1 MGRWPHASPRAD
13 RRLRSSARSPTGGG
27 GSRSRRTVVPQGP
40 PFLCRGLVC
49 EKPECSRHSTL
60 TGSGGPAPS
69 SHQIGRVG
77 ETILTVT
84 RIVDPSPIIEERLRE
99 VAAQYEPRLSELRAS
114 IASESARSAR
124 RRLKRSLRQTK
135 RDYRRARAEVEVLR
149 IACW

>member
-1 MGRWPHASPRAD
+1 MGEYPSPH
-13 RRLRSSARSPTGGG
+13 RSGSAERQFG
-27 GSRSRRTVVPQGP
+27 
-40 PFLCRGLVC
+40 RGN
-49 EKPECSRHSTL
+49 
-60 TGSGGPAPS
+60 
-69 SHQIGRVG
+69 